1 MLRSRR
7 ATPALFVL
15 LASVTLLPV
24 VAAPAGAKSTKSI
37 ERKEDDLAAAGFLLK
52 PANTPK
58 RTDMLSRLPANKFVK
73 RVNGDTVTYVYA
85 DPKACNC
92 LYVGTQQAYGQYLQ
106 TKKAESLVDQE
117 QLNALDYSD
126 AAWDWGAWGPWEGRW
141 GFGRLGW

>member
-1 MLRSRR
+1 MRLSRSSASALFALIASAALLPIA
-7 ATPALFVL
+7 ATPAE
-15 LASVTLLPV
+15 
-24 VAAPAGAKSTKSI
+24 AKSKKSI

-92 LYVGTQQAYGQYLQ
+92 LYVGSQQAYGQYLQ
-106 TKKAESLVDQE
+106 TKKAENLVNQ
-117 QLNALDYSD
+117 QSLNALDYSD
-126 AAWDWGAWGPWEGRW
+126 SAWDWGAWGPWGRGW
-141 GFGRLGW
+141 GFGRRGW

>member
-7 ATPALFVL
+7 AAPVLFALF
-15 LASVTLLPV
+15 ASVTLLPIT
-24 VAAPAGAKSTKSI
+24 AARAEAKSTKSI
-37 ERKEDDLAAAGFLLK
+37 ERKEDDLAAAGFVLK

-117 QLNALDYSD
+117 QLNALAYSD
-126 AAWDWGAWGPWEGRW
+126 PAWEWGAWGPWEGGW
-141 GFGRLGW
+141 GFGRRGW